1 MATTFFL
8 DFRLLYFVLWSS
20 DGNVVA
26 KSDMDGKNI
35 QKMEIQVEQ
44 QMPDGLALDFVSKFK
59 TIS

>member
-1 MATTFFL
+1 VPTTFFL

-35 QKMEIQVEQ
+35 QKMAIQVEQ

-59 TIS
+59 TIG